1 MKMMHMYITLGVL
14 LVALIAAVVMVVVER
29 RRHER
34 DERCT
39 EGPIYSC
46 ASEDNYRTCFG
57 SNPPAPYEAA
67 CMQPLGPVG
76 PVVPPTPYPQK

>member
-34 DERCT
+34 CT
-39 EGPIYSC
+39 EGPVYSC
-46 ASEDNYRTCFG
+46 ASKDNFRTCFG
-57 SNPPAPYEAA
+57 SNPPKSYEEA
-67 CMQPLGPVG
+67 CKKPLGPVS
-76 PVVPPTPYPQK
+76 PYPKK